1 MAALTADKRREY
13 QGTAS
18 EGHGPAG
25 VDIFYVGALL
35 CWNTSGN
42 LVPAADTA
50 NFNFAG
56 ICTKYVDNSGG
67 SAGDVD
73 VEYAHGDI
81 VEKIAYSGSVTAAMA
96 GESVTV
102 VDDQTVGLAGDT
114 TNDVEVGTIERHETG
129 YVWVALR
136 RGYAATPAA

>member
-1 MAALTADKRREY
+1 MAALTADKLREY
-13 QGTAS
+13 QDEPQKGY
-18 EGHGPAG
+18 GPAA
-25 VDIFYVGALL
+25 VDVFYEGALL
-35 CWNTSGN
+35 CWNASGN
-42 LVPAADTA
+42 LAPAADTA

-67 SAGDVD
+67 SAGDVQ
-73 VEYAHGDI
+73 VEFEHGH

-114 TNDVEVGTIERHETG
+114 TNDVEVGTIERHESG
-129 YVWVALR
+129 FVWVAIR
-136 RGYAATPAA
+136 RGYAATVAA